1 MKCDL
6 RLTFFYRRKNL
17 ERLRWFLT
25 LKLTLKNFDSYFW
38 PLNKSNLKI
47 IANYSDKR
55 NKDFNLKCFYLI
67 SLTWW
72 KTYLCFLLIKVGI
85 LYGYCIFSPISSSND
100 LKVEFWSKSFLICAN
115 NSDFK
120 EFLFLK
126 SLLCICR
133 LQCACG
139 QCGVVGRMNQG

>member
-1 MKCDL
+1 M
-6 RLTFFYRRKNL
+6 
-17 ERLRWFLT
+17 
-25 LKLTLKNFDSYFW
+25 
-38 PLNKSNLKI
+38 
-47 IANYSDKR
+47 
-55 NKDFNLKCFYLI
+55 
-67 SLTWW
+67 TWW

-139 QCGVVGRMNQG
+139 QCGVVRANEPRITEQRLVEYEFLIIAERVDFTFYIPTYVCTNFEKTTLFSNFLIHDKYLFSII